1 MAERSIQD
9 RYFELLRAYVDSPE
23 EKFLAAAAQLG
34 RELVL
39 ADVPPEDIAEIH
51 EHALH
56 RLGQESPDLTL
67 LAAAQPVSTP
77 LMELLMAYGLAF
89 RERLEIRRRA
99 EEAIRESER
108 KLRSVIEQSGDGIML
123 ADEQGAILEWN
134 GAMEQ
139 ITGLKQAEVLGRPW
153 WEIRFQLIPD
163 GQRNPAVYEQIKA
176 HALEYLETGQAP
188 WLGQLREN
196 RFRRSDGTHRLV
208 QSAMFSIRTDKGFMV
223 GNITRDLTKRRQ
235 LEEQVRRQERL
246 AAVGEWASGIAHDFN
261 NVLTSIILYVQML
274 LRQPHLP
281 PDLVE
286 GLENIINDA
295 RGAIRLVQRILDF
308 SHQSLMEARQVDL
321 VSFIQENVGVLLR
334 RTLPDTISLTIEV
347 ETDECVVNA
356 DPARIQQALMNLASN
371 ARDAMPEGGELRI
384 GLSRVEVRPREYP
397 RAEGVPSGDEEPPVA
412 EMPPGEWACLSISD
426 TGAGIPL
433 EVMPRLFEP
442 FFTTKPTRH
451 GMGLAQVYGIVKQ
464 HRGYIGV
471 DPGVGQGMTFRVS
484 LPVRRAEEADK
495 QHPIEEVL
503 VEEEAL
509 ALLRGEG
516 EIILLAEDED
526 RVRELGRE
534 VLESLGYRVLTAAN
548 GREALEVYRSAERV
562 DLVIADMVMPEMGG
576 KELMEELRKLDPHMK
591 GLIITGYAL
600 KEDLRQLKEEG
611 ILEVVYK
618 PFDIDTLAQMVRRA
632 LDVD

>member
-9 RYFELLRAYVDSPE
+9 RYFELLRAYADSPE
-23 EKFLAAAAQLG
+23 EEFLAAAAQLG

-39 ADVPPEDIAEIH
+39 ADVPPEDIAEMH

-56 RLGQESPDLTL
+56 RLGQENPDLTL
-67 LAAAQPVSTP
+67 LAATQLVSTP

-153 WEIRFQLIPD
+153 WEIRFQLVPD

-188 WLGQLREN
+188 WLGQLRED
-196 RFRRSDGTHRLV
+196 RFRRSDGAHRIV
-208 QSAMFSIRTDKGFMV
+208 QSAMFPIRTDKGFMFGSV
-223 GNITRDLTKRRQ
+223 TRDLTERRQ

-274 LRQPHLP
+274 LRQPHLS

-295 RGAIRLVQRILDF
+295 RGAVRLVQRILDF

-321 VSFIQENVGVLLR
+321 ISFIQEDVGVLLR
-334 RTLPDTISLTIEV
+334 RALPETIRLIIEV
-347 ETDECVVNA
+347 EAEGVPSGDECVVNA
-356 DPARIQQALMNLASN
+356 DPARIRQVLMNLASN
-371 ARDAMPEGGELRI
+371 AQDAMPEGGELRI
-384 GLSRVEVRPREYP
+384 GVSRVEVKPE
-397 RAEGVPSGDEEPPVA
+397 EEPPVA
-412 EMPPGEWACLSISD
+412 EMPPGEWVCLSVSD
-426 TGAGIPL
+426 TGTGIPL
-433 EVMPRLFEP
+433 EVMGRLFEP
-442 FFTTKPTRH
+442 FFTTKPARH

-464 HRGYIGV
+464 HGGYIGV
-471 DPGVGQGMTFRVS
+471 DTGVGQGTTFRIY
-484 LPVRRAEEADK
+484 LPVRRVEEADK

-562 DLVIADMVMPEMGG
+562 DLVVADMVMPEMGG
-576 KELMEELRKLDPHMK
+576 KELMEELRKLDPHLK

-600 KEDLRQLKEEG
+600 KEDLQQLKEEG

-618 PFDIDTLAQMVRRA
+618 PFDIDTLAQVVRRA